1 MKPVKSFVLA
11 ALLISTLAFNTLAGE
26 IETPGYVAPPPPPRA
41 MTTTDE
47 VTTNTSSNTEQQDG
61 GITAETSDLLYG
73 ALAAL
78 LSVY

>member
-1 MKPVKSFVLA
+1 MKPVKSFALA
-11 ALLISTLAFNTLAGE
+11 ALLVSTLAFNTFAGE
-26 IETPGYVAPPPPPRA
+26 IDTPGYTGPPPPPPRL

-47 VTTNTSSNTEQQDG
+47 DTPTNTEQQDG
-61 GITAETSDLLYG
+61 GITAETSDVLFD

>member
-1 MKPVKSFVLA
+1 MKPVKTFVFA
-11 ALLISTLAFNTLAGE
+11 AFLVSTLAFNTYAGE
-26 IETPGYVAPPPPPRA
+26 IDMPGYVAPPPPRA

-47 VTTNTSSNTEQQDG
+47 DTTISGSNTEQQDG
-61 GITAETSDLLYG
+61 GITAETLYE

>member
-1 MKPVKSFVLA
+1 MKIVKHFVCAMFLIA
-11 ALLISTLAFNTLAGE
+11 AIAVTTPAGE
-26 IETPGYVAPPPPPRA
+26 QDTPGYVAPPPPRA

-47 VTTNTSSNTEQQDG
+47 DTTISGSYTDQDG
-61 GITAETSDLLYG
+61 GITTETSDYLLFE

>member
-1 MKPVKSFVLA
+1 MKLVKHLVCA
-11 ALLISTLAFNTLAGE
+11 MLLITAIAVTTPAGE
-26 IETPGYVAPPPPPRA
+26 QDTPGYISPPPPRA

-47 VTTNTSSNTEQQDG
+47 NTTISGSNTEQQDG
-61 GITAETSDLLYG
+61 GITAETLYE